1 MLQALAGML
10 MEQGLLALHRKQMG
24 GFGAGG
30 RGGAFSAITITPQ
43 VGTRSTKLNTLEPMI
58 IRKCRVWGCFRTTP
72 IV

>member
-30 RGGAFSAITITPQ
+30 RAGAFSAIAITPQ
-43 VGTRSTKLNTLEPMI
+43 VGTPSTKLHTDKP
-58 IRKCRVWGCFRTTP
+58 
-72 IV
+72 

>member
-30 RGGAFSAITITPQ
+30 RGGAFSAIAVTSQ
-43 VGTRSTKLNTLEPMI
+43 VGTPSTKLHTDEPMI
-58 IRKCRVWGCFRTTP
+58 MRKCRVYGCLRSSP